1 MTNDDR
7 CRRHARSARNRR
19 SMSIGRPE
27 TGRER
32 KGRMMRLYM
41 RQSLRS
47 TDGTNNRYGNR

>member
-1 MTNDDR
+1 MMIDAVCAPGQQEIDAGGQSR
-7 CRRHARSARNRR
+7 LD
-19 SMSIGRPE
+19 G
-27 TGRER
+27 GER